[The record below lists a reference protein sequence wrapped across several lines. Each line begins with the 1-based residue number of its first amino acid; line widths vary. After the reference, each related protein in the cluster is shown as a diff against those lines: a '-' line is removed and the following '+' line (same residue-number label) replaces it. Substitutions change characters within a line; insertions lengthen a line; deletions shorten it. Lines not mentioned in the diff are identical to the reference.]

1 MTCTTS
7 GARLRGRRRISQ
19 ALAATMLS
27 AVLVGATACGSD
39 SGTGPAKG
47 PEGVYPLQQ
56 VDGSAPPVE
65 IHHGPY
71 FDAPTHHFYNQLV
84 MQVTSGTIELDDNA
98 NFSMEFEME
107 YVGDGEPG
115 TTSLELEGSYTVN
128 GSDIVFLPNIGG
140 SLPGRLQGK
149 AITLS
154 IDFMQKDSP
163 LDYTFRR

>member
-1 MTCTTS
+1 MTYTTQS
-7 GARLRGRRRISQ
+7 ARLRGRPRISQ
-19 ALAATMLS
+19 AIAAMALVAALA
-27 AVLVGATACGSD
+27 GATACGSD

-47 PEGVYPLQQ
+47 PEGLYPLQQ

-84 MQVTSGTIELDDNA
+84 MQVTGGTIELDDNA

-115 TTSLELEGSYTVN
+115 TTSLQLEGSYTVN
-128 GSDIVFLPNIGG
+128 GSDILFMPNIGG
-140 SLPGRLQGK
+140 TLSGTLQGK

-154 IDFMQKDSP
+154 IDFLQEDNP